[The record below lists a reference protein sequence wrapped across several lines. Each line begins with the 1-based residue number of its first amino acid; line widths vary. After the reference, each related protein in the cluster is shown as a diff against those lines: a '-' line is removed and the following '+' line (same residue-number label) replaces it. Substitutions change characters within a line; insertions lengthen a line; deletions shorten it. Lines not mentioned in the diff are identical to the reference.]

1 MRIITKLN
9 PATKW
14 QRKALRQILIMH
26 NQWADRREP
35 PVLVL
40 TMMPQLLAV
49 SAVVLFWAGVQ
60 PLLSTV
66 IMAAACATGLAI
78 RFHPLLSA
86 RRTLPERIDCALSNY
101 QPVDI
106 RAFHQLQNDVKE
118 CGELT
123 PDLLGKWLEVEYQS
137 LIPHRQNTVQYTFT
151 SRIIRDDK
159 DPSP

>member
-1 MRIITKLN
+1 MLN
-9 PATKW
+9 NNMPADNTAAK
-14 QRKALRQILIMH
+14 QR
-26 NQWADRREP
+26 RREFWQIEAMRRKWEAGIQP
-35 PVLVL
+35 VNFMVVLRCCLLIAALLTGSYSMDGHAWFFIIVFVLV
-40 TMMPQLLAV
+40 
-49 SAVVLFWAGVQ
+49 S
-60 PLLSTV
+60 
-66 IMAAACATGLAI
+66 IAI
-78 RFHPLLSA
+78 ALPSSPSW
-86 RRTLPERIDCALSNY
+86 PERIDCALSNY